1 MNLVNSIAEKKRS
14 PNWLLCAFVG
24 VSLVIHLFIFIHI
37 ANLYGSNMLTY
48 IELTLKD
55 ISKPPKRSIPR
66 PRHRTK
72 TPELSQDVKRLE
84 VSPRPIPQF
93 KQIRLTPIKAKLPES
108 LVERISLPD
117 NTNVPGLNIYDWNP
131 EDLITTD
138 NQSITSSSYLD
149 MVRLKIGS
157 HKIYPNIARIM
168 QIEGRVTISFI
179 ILPAGNVKFV
189 KVVKSSKFEILD
201 QAALNAVKNASP
213 FPRPPVHLFKGEIP
227 PLKISLVFELT

>member
-1 MNLVNSIAEKKRS
+1 MSLVNSIAEKRGT

-37 ANLYGSNMLTY
+37 GNLYGSNMLTY

-66 PRHRTK
+66 PRHITK
-72 TPELSQDVKRLE
+72 TPELSQDVKRLK
-84 VSPRPIPQF
+84 VSPRPIPEF
-93 KQIRLTPIKAKLPES
+93 KQIRMAPVEVDLPES
-108 LVERISLPD
+108 LVERISMPD
-117 NTNVPGLNIYDWNP
+117 TPNVPGLNTYTWNP

-138 NQSITSSSYLD
+138 YQAITSSSYLD
-149 MVRLKIGS
+149 MVRLKIES

-168 QIEGRVTISFI
+168 QLEGRVTISFT
-179 ILPAGNVKFV
+179 ILLAGNTKSV
-189 KVVKSSKFEILD
+189 KVVKSSKFKILD

-213 FPRPPVHLFKGEIP
+213 FPKPPVHLFKGEIP
-227 PLKISLVFELT
+227 LKISLLFELT